1 MVLKLKEKN
10 KYLINLFLILS
21 FTVLALWFAMKDHY
35 QEILSLIAGMKWY
48 WLLVILFWGVLYNVI
63 AGWIVAIFGK
73 HYKKDYRFIDGVIN
87 GFVGTFFS
95 GITPSATGGQFA
107 QAYILKKQGIKV
119 SDGASLLWTDF
130 IVYQTTLM
138 IYVSFLYLL
147 RFTHYTDMMGVFFVL
162 ILFGYF
168 VNICVIGALWTL
180 ALFPRVYVKLS
191 HLAIRLLSRIKVVKN
206 PEKMIQTWTL
216 QLEAFTVQIK
226 AMKHEKKMILK
237 AVAINVLRLTILYVL
252 PFITIK
258 ALGIDIS
265 FDLLIDTIA
274 ISSFVSMANAFI
286 PIPGASGGT
295 ELVFTQLFIPI
306 VGGGVNASSVMILW
320 RFSTYHFVMLVGG
333 LIFVYVKRKYDLE
346 KTTIHLSDRRKE
358 YL

>member
-1 MVLKLKEKN
+1 MKDAKN
-10 KYLINLFLILS
+10 KYAINFMVIIALTL
-21 FTVLALWFAMKDHY
+21 LALWFAMKDNY
-35 QEILSLIAGMKWY
+35 REVLDLIAGMKWY
-48 WLLVILFWGVLYNVI
+48 WLLIILLWGIVYNVI
-63 AGWIVAIFGK
+63 AGWIIAIFGK
-73 HYKKDYRFIDGVIN
+73 HYKKDYRLIDGILN
-87 GFVGTFFS
+87 GFVGSFFS

-138 IYVSFLYLL
+138 IYVTILYIL

-180 ALFPRVYVKLS
+180 ALFPKLYVKLS
-191 HLAIRLLSRIKVVKN
+191 RFLIRLLCRIKLVKD
-206 PEKMIQTWTL
+206 PEKLMQSWTL
-216 QLEAFTVQIK
+216 QLEAFTLQIK

-237 AVAINVLRLTILYVL
+237 AAAINVLRLTVLYVL
-252 PFITIK
+252 PFVTAR
-258 ALGIDIS
+258 ALGIAIS
-265 FDLLIDTIA
+265 FDLLIDVIA

-295 ELVFTQLFIPI
+295 ELVFTRLFIPI
-306 VGGGVNASSVMILW
+306 VGGGANASSVMILW

-333 LIFVYVKRKYDLE
+333 LIFVYLKRKYDLE
-346 KTTIHLSDRRKE
+346 KTVIHL
-358 YL
+358 